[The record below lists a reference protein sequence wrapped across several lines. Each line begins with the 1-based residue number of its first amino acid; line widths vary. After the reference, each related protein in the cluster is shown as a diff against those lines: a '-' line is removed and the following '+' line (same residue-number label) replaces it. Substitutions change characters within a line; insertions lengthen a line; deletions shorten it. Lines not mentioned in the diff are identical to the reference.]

1 MTDPVFYPDPFRL
14 RVHKALTACLEG
26 VHQRDPKTGQVL
38 DDTFVNRVFRGR
50 TEFGDDDPVPMICI
64 LEPPLPID
72 QFESNETNPKSQGQW
87 DLLIQGFVAD
97 NRDNP
102 TDPAHFA
109 LADVKQALA
118 IEKARRLPNSAG
130 MGDPFGMG
138 RGQTINGKTLGNS
151 VTAIQTIGAGV
162 VRPPEVGVSNKA
174 YFWLTLTLKIAEDI
188 SQPFV

>member
-1 MTDPVFYPDPFRL
+1 MTDPVLYPDPFRL

-38 DDTFVNRVFRGR
+38 DDTFVNRVVRGR

-72 QFESNETNPKSQGQW
+72 SFSASEQNSKILVQW

-118 IEKARRLPNSAG
+118 IEKERRLPNSAG
-130 MGDPFGMG
+130 TPDPFGMG
-138 RGQTINGKTLGNS
+138 RGQTIVGKTLGNS
-151 VTAIQTIGAGV
+151 VASIQAIGTGV
-162 VRPPEVGVSNKA
+162 VRPPEVGISNKA

-188 SQPFV
+188 GNPFV